1 MSKEVKVEK
10 EVLLPILEE
19 GEMTSILQEEQGQA
33 HNYRVR
39 RYDLGNRILELLVEE
54 TISCSKRTN

>member
-33 HNYRVR
+33 HNYRVH